1 MKTAPIWSG
10 SNHRTIHYILAN
22 DLPTLVWIANLASIE
37 LHPSLSLAADIATPT
52 MIVFD
57 LDPGPP
63 ANIVQCAQ
71 VGLWVREIFDHFGLR
86 SFPKTSGS
94 KGLQI
99 YVPLNTQTGYEQTK
113 SFAHAVARLL
123 EQEHPE
129 LVVSDM
135 KKAVRTN
142 KVFVDWSQNDE
153 HKTTISVYSLRAR
166 EHPTVST
173 PVTWDEVEQALKK
186 KDAARL
192 VFEAKDVLARVEKMG
207 DLFEPVQ
214 KLKQKLPQL
223 AGLRRLTSQKD
234 EEEGRATKASAS
246 PPAAKAQTR
255 PKKATKKT
263 KGKSRRGKASHVIIP
278 ADMAHLYVGTSG
290 WAYPTW
296 KPAFYPEKLA
306 QKKFLNFYASK
317 LNAVEVNYTFRQLVK
332 ETTVQNWIAETP
344 EHFRFTIKAHQVLTH
359 IKRLKNSEEFLQRF
373 LGTLEALE
381 RAKRLGPLLFQL
393 PPNFKV
399 DQAVLAEFSATL
411 AANRARGVR
420 VPPRIL
426 VHRSHLEHTARAQHR
441 ALRGRNRRARHSR
454 RSHRRLRLLPL
465 PQTHVHGRRAQDD
478 GRAHSGTSGCRPRCL
493 RLLQA

>member
-1 MKTAPIWSG
+1 MSTPTIVEVQGRKLKLTNLEKVLYPVSGFTKGQVVDFYVRIAPVLVPHLAGRALTMKRYPEGVEHEYFFEKNAPMHRPDWVKTAHIWSG
-10 SNHRTIHYILAN
+10 SNRRTIHYILAN
-22 DLPTLVWIANLASIE
+22 DLPTLVWIANLASLE
-37 LHPSLSLAADIATPT
+37 LHPSLSLTADIATPT

-99 YVPLNTQTGYEQTK
+99 YVPLNSVTLPTKTSYQQTK
-113 SFAHAVARLL
+113 SLAHAVARLL

-173 PVTWDEVEQALKK
+173 PVTWDEVEQALKR
-186 KDAARL
+186 KDTGRL

-223 AGLRRLTSQKD
+223 SGLLAESERED
-234 EEEGRATKASAS
+234 NEGISLAAQAEAA
-246 PPAAKAQTR
+246 PPA
-255 PKKATKKT
+255 KT
-263 KGKSRRGKASHVIIP
+263 TNKMAKGKAAAGKRR
-278 ADMAHLYVGTSG
+278 
-290 WAYPTW
+290 
-296 KPAFYPEKLA
+296 KL
-306 QKKFLNFYASK
+306 
-317 LNAVEVNYTFRQLVK
+317 
-332 ETTVQNWIAETP
+332 
-344 EHFRFTIKAHQVLTH
+344 
-359 IKRLKNSEEFLQRF
+359 
-373 LGTLEALE
+373 
-381 RAKRLGPLLFQL
+381 
-393 PPNFKV
+393 
-399 DQAVLAEFSATL
+399 
-411 AANRARGVR
+411 
-420 VPPRIL
+420 
-426 VHRSHLEHTARAQHR
+426 
-441 ALRGRNRRARHSR
+441 
-454 RSHRRLRLLPL
+454 
-465 PQTHVHGRRAQDD
+465 
-478 GRAHSGTSGCRPRCL
+478 
-493 RLLQA
+493 